1 MDERPHCPGK
11 GVGRRH
17 RFRHTVNSLGSP
29 FPLAHSLQC
38 QRARAADPFNRGA
51 LLLTNNEREKV
62 MKKEEVVE
70 AIVLGKKA
78 RGLTWEAIAGEL
90 GHGTVWVTSACLGMN
105 SMPESVADKVCQL
118 FDLPAAAKA
127 ALMEF
132 PCKTWEKAVPQDPLI
147 YRLYEIVGV
156 YGDTLKE
163 VIQEKF
169 GDGIMSAIDFSM
181 DVEKEENP
189 KGDRVIVTM
198 NGKFLPY
205 KTW

>member
-1 MDERPHCPGK
+1 
-11 GVGRRH
+11 
-17 RFRHTVNSLGSP
+17 
-29 FPLAHSLQC
+29 
-38 QRARAADPFNRGA
+38 
-51 LLLTNNEREKV
+51 

-70 AIVLGKKA
+70 ALILAKKDKQ
-78 RGLTWEAIAGEL
+78 LSWEIIAKEL
-90 GHGTVWVTSACLGMN
+90 GFGTVWVTSACLGMN
-105 SMPESVADKVCQL
+105 SMPETAADKLCTL
-118 FDLPAAAKA
+118 LELPEGSKQ
-127 ALMEF
+127 ALMAY
-132 PCKTWEKAVPQDPLI
+132 PTKTWEKSVPQDPLI
-147 YRLYEIVGV
+147 YRLYEVVGV

-189 KGDRVIVTM
+189 KGDRVVITM